1 VTDSSDCLTGV
12 LSVLCTPFTRTG
24 DIDTASL
31 ERLVA
36 HQLAWKVD
44 GIVVFGLAGELYK
57 LTDHDRRRILQTVV
71 NCVDGAVP
79 VIAGTEHTGTEGA
92 VTRTREAV
100 ELGASAVMVY
110 PPTFIKPDAAGV
122 VDYFASIGRSVSVPV
137 IVQDAPAWTG
147 VPLPVELLARLCD
160 AAPNVAVVK
169 VEAPPAADKIRSLRE
184 AGLSVIGGFGALHLL
199 EDLDAGV
206 QALMPGSAMPGMY
219 KEWWDAHTAGD
230 LQRLWGGFTRALPLL
245 SFQMSSLDT
254 FVAVQKR
261 LLHRIGILDC
271 DVLRRPGAQLSADQ
285 TRWLDELLEYTD
297 TNRYLGT
304 PGGSS
309 AESLVAASFSTDSD
323 SPARARPPP

>member
-1 VTDSSDCLTGV
+1 MTDSSGGLTGV
-12 LSVLCTPFTRTG
+12 LSVLCTPFTRNG
-24 DIDTASL
+24 DLDDASL

-36 HQLAWKVD
+36 HQLAWNVD

-57 LTDHDRRRILQTVV
+57 LTDDDRRRILRTVV
-71 NCVDGAVP
+71 SCVDGAVP

-92 VTRTREAV
+92 VTRAREAV

-122 VDYFASIGRSVSVPV
+122 VDYFASIGRAVSVPV

-147 VPLPVELLARLCD
+147 VPLPVELLARLRD
-160 AAPNVAVVK
+160 ASANVAVIK

-184 AGLSVIGGFGALHLL
+184 AGLTVIGGFGALHLL

-206 QALMPGSAMPGMY
+206 QAFMPGSAMPGMY
-219 KEWWDAHTAGD
+219 REWWDAHTTGD
-230 LQRLWGGFTRALPLL
+230 VQRLWGGFARALPLL

-261 LLHRIGILDC
+261 LLHRIGILDS

-285 TRWLDELLEYTD
+285 SRWLDQLLEHTN

-304 PGGSS
+304 PG
-309 AESLVAASFSTDSD
+309 EQH
-323 SPARARPPP
+323 ARQLQHQREDNDTP

>member
-1 VTDSSDCLTGV
+1 MTDSRDGLTGV
-12 LSVLCTPFTRTG
+12 LSVLCTPFTRNG
-24 DIDTASL
+24 DIDDTSL

-36 HQLAWKVD
+36 HQLAWNVD
-44 GIVVFGLAGELYK
+44 GIVVFGLAGETYK
-57 LTDHDRRRILQTVV
+57 LTDHDRRRVLQTVV

-110 PPTFIKPDAAGV
+110 PPTFIKPDTAGV

-147 VPLPVELLARLCD
+147 VPLPVELLARLRD
-160 AAPNVAVVK
+160 ASPNVALVK

-199 EDLDAGV
+199 EDLEAGV
-206 QALMPGSAMPGMY
+206 QALMPGSAMPGLY

-230 LQRLWGGFTRALPLL
+230 LQRLWDGFTRALPLL

-254 FVAVQKR
+254 FVAVQKCV
-261 LLHRIGILDC
+261 LHRIGILDC

-297 TNRYLGT
+297 TNGYLGT

-309 AESLVAASFSTDSD
+309 TASRLAASSSDSD
-323 SPARARPPP
+323 SPVRARPPP